1 MQLFRLNNKNLIQDD
16 ANEVRKERLV
26 GGDIKMNV
34 NDRHVKELLLNH
46 LPRLLTEDGD
56 QFVIDEICEVTR
68 QIVAGA
74 LYKVKGNALVEGK
87 HKGCT
92 VFLLER
98 NWVKTG
104 KINISALCDDGKKY
118 VSGDDTVRMDQMI
131 L

>member
-1 MQLFRLNNKNLIQDD
+1 M
-16 ANEVRKERLV
+16 
-26 GGDIKMNV
+26 GGESKVNV
-34 NDRHVKELLLNH
+34 NDRHVNELLLNH

-56 QFVIDEICEVTR
+56 QFVIDEILEVTR

-98 NWVKTG
+98 DWVKTG
-104 KINISALCDDGKKY
+104 KINISAMCDDGKKY
-118 VSGDDTVRMDQMI
+118 ISGDDTVRMDQTI